1 MYIKPTAN
9 FKMNKVMKNMLG
21 GISNPEQRNDW
32 KRAMIQ
38 AQLYGAIAPKNT
50 KADKTNK
57 TPLDASE

>member
-21 GISNPEQRNDW
+21 GISDPEQRNGW

-38 AQLYGAIAPKNT
+38 AQLAGEIAVRSSKG
-50 KADKTNK
+50 DKTAR
-57 TPLDASE
+57 TQLDTTE